1 VVTAEERARRRSKKC
16 SRSSRRVTLDLPQAF
31 GGTFDAHDDILAGL
45 AIPRSADWK
54 AFESALERYCE
65 NYSGDYWNASA
76 APPEFREIRR

>member
-1 VVTAEERARRRSKKC
+1 VILCRPQRESPPPVSVLATLEEGSDKKATC
-16 SRSSRRVTLDLPQAF
+16 T
-31 GGTFDAHDDILAGL
+31 HDILAGL

-76 APPEFREIRR
+76 APPEFRETRR

>member
-45 AIPRSADWK
+45 AIRAAPTGKRSNPRWSDTA
-54 AFESALERYCE
+54 R

-76 APPEFREIRR
+76 APPEFRETRR